1 MDKNTCQVCNSM
13 FQMIRVALTF
23 YFIWFFVVLILKTPT
38 PNEVIAYLTELLKK
52 MDVKL
57 PSLE

>member
-1 MDKNTCQVCNSM
+1 
-13 FQMIRVALTF
+13 MIRVALTF